1 MKANIA
7 GTECVLHTNNVS
19 LDTKGVLSLWNVFGV
34 TAAARGLF
42 RGGLGLN
49 GEKARVQS
57 HRAP

>member
-1 MKANIA
+1 M
-7 GTECVLHTNNVS
+7 CPHTNNVS